1 MNEITK
7 ELLEALKLSEEFLCG
22 PTAWT
27 QEQENNLVEK
37 VSCAIAKAEATLAAP
52 HPSDDG
58 WIPWEGGECP
68 VTVGTRVD
76 AKFRDGEKAYNVP
89 AGDCAEDPDS
99 RSASD
104 WSHMESDYDII
115 AYRIAKESDK

>member
-37 VSCAIAKAEATLAAP
+37 VSYVIAKAEAALAEPQA
-52 HPSDDG
+52 DEDG
-58 WIPWEGGECP
+58 WIPWSGGKCPIPEGMAF
-68 VTVGTRVD
+68 D
-76 AKFRDGEKAYNVP
+76 LQFRDGAKLIAASSTWP
-89 AGDCAEDPDS
+89 ATDWGWNLDS
-99 RSASD
+99 SP
-104 WSHMESDYDII
+104 YDII
-115 AYRIAKESDK
+115 AYRIAKESGK

>member
-37 VSCAIAKAEATLAAP
+37 VSCAIAKAEAALAEPQA
-52 HPSDDG
+52 DADG
-58 WIPWEGGECP
+58 WIPWSGGECP
-68 VTVGTRVD
+68 VNNGVWFWLR
-76 AKFRDGEKAYNVP
+76 FRNGHQFGPDDEAALWRWGHNHLDE
-89 AGDCAEDPDS
+89 GD
-99 RSASD
+99 
-104 WSHMESDYDII
+104 IV
-115 AYRIAKESDK
+115 AYRIVKESGK